1 MERDRGMALAD
12 SQTNELS
19 PFVPEAVFSDGTEMF
34 RSPCEP
40 EMYDTVT
47 LRLRVGR
54 NQACRVS
61 IVVRERARC
70 IDMARYRSD
79 DRFDWYSAEVELT
92 DRFLHYFF
100 EIATQNG
107 VFRYDRLGVML
118 ADRETVC
125 FRITPG
131 FHTPQWA
138 KGAVMYQIFVDRF
151 CNGDPTND
159 VQTGEYYYIDRY
171 AQRVSDWN
179 RAPNGSDVQEF
190 YGGDLR
196 GIIRKM
202 DYLRRLGVEVLYLN
216 PIFVSPSSHK
226 YDIQDYD
233 HVDPHF
239 GVIVKDAST
248 GLCEGDTANAHSA
261 QYVARVT
268 SHENL
273 VASNELFAELVREAH
288 ARGMRVIID
297 GVFNHCG
304 SFNKWMD
311 REGIYRNAEGFDD
324 GAYGVPDSPYR
335 SFFDFEKKTEDSDS
349 GAGSHDGRSG
359 DCAGNDSGSSDGRPW
374 ESAGSGTGSPEHAWN
389 PSAIDD
395 PYDGWWG
402 HETLPKLNYE
412 ASPKLKNY
420 IMRIARKWISAP
432 FCADGWRL
440 DVAADLGHSE
450 EYNHEFWKEFRR
462 NVKASNPDALILAEH
477 YGNASAWLGG
487 DEWDSVMN
495 YDAFM
500 EPVSW
505 FLTGMEKHSDAYR
518 EDMLNNE
525 KAFDFAMRCN
535 MARFQT
541 ASLQVAMNELSNHD
555 HSRFLTRTN
564 RTVGRTSTVGAAAA
578 DEGVNCAVMR
588 EAVMI
593 QMTWPGAP
601 CIYYG
606 DEAGLCGW
614 TDPDDR
620 RTYPWGHEDQQMMQ
634 FHREMIRIH
643 KSYEVLRTG
652 SLLMLVEEPG
662 VLAYA
667 RMNETETVITVVN
680 NNSEDKD
687 VTVPVWRAGIADT
700 QALVRLIHSNRD
712 GFGPDTQIFIARNGC
727 VTMTVPATGGV
738 ILKNLR
744 I

>member
-1 MERDRGMALAD
+1 MSSTRVTEA
-12 SQTNELS
+12 
-19 PFVPEAVFSDGTEMF
+19 FVPEAVFSDGTEMF

-40 EMYDTVT
+40 ELYDTVT
-47 LRLRVGR
+47 IRLRVGA
-54 NQACRVS
+54 NQAVRASVVS
-61 IVVRERARC
+61 GHKGNNERYER
-70 IDMARYRSD
+70 IDMARYRQD
-79 DRFDWYSAEVELT
+79 GRFDWFRVNVELS
-92 DRFLHYFF
+92 DEPFFYFF
-100 EIATQNG
+100 EVATRDG

-118 ADRETVC
+118 ADRETVP

-131 FHTPQWA
+131 FHTPRWA

-159 VQTGEYYYIDRY
+159 VQTGEYRYIDRY
-171 AQRVSDWN
+171 AQRVTDWN
-179 RAPNGSDVQEF
+179 RVPDAFDVQEF

-196 GIIRKM
+196 GVIRKM

-239 GVIVKDAST
+239 GVIVKDAPT
-248 GLCEGDTANAHSA
+248 GLCEGDTVNAHSA
-261 QYVARVT
+261 QYIARVT

-273 VASNELFAELVREAH
+273 AASNELFAQLVKEAH

-304 SFNKWMD
+304 SFNKWLD
-311 REGIYRNAEGFDD
+311 REGIYRNAAGFDD
-324 GAYGVPDSPYR
+324 GAYYSKESPFR
-335 SFFDFEKKTEDSDS
+335 SFFAFSEGED
-349 GAGSHDGRSG
+349 GK
-359 DCAGNDSGSSDGRPW
+359 
-374 ESAGSGTGSPEHAWN
+374 ET
-389 PSAIDD
+389 
-395 PYDGWWG
+395 YDGWWG

-412 ASPKLKNY
+412 ASPKLRNY
-420 IMRIARKWISAP
+420 IMRIARKWLSAP
-432 FCADGWRL
+432 YNADGWRL

-450 EYNHEFWKEFRR
+450 EYNHSFWKEFRK
-462 NVKASNPDALILAEH
+462 NVKSSNPEALILAEH
-477 YGNASAWLGG
+477 YGNAESWLGG

-505 FLTGMEKHSDAYR
+505 FLTGMEKHSDEYR

-525 KAFDFAMRCN
+525 HAFDFAMRCN

-564 RTVGRTSTVGAAAA
+564 RRVGRTATAGPAAA
-578 DEGVNCAVMR
+578 DEGVNAAVMR
-588 EAVMI
+588 EAVMM

-601 CIYYG
+601 CVYYG

-620 RTYPWGHEDQQMMQ
+620 RTFPWGHEDPQMML

-643 KSYEVLRTG
+643 KSYDSLRTG

-667 RMNETETVITVVN
+667 RMNETETVITVIN
-680 NNSEDKD
+680 NNPEDRD
-687 VTVPVWRAGIADT
+687 VTIPVWRAGIEDSKE
-700 QALVRLIHSNRD
+700 LVRLIHSHRD
-712 GFGPDTQIFIARNGC
+712 GFGLDTQIYIAHGGQI
-727 VTMTVPATGGV
+727 TLTVPATGGTV
-738 ILKNLR
+738 MKNLR
-744 I
+744 